1 MTPWTEDRLLART
14 AGHDEWWT
22 LEQLHETHRP
32 APAAVPD
39 CAAPGQAQPPE
50 QHPSS
55 T

>member
-32 APAAVPD
+32 ATD
-39 CAAPGQAQPPE
+39 CAAQQGDTPQGAP
-50 QHPSS
+50 HPSGA
-55 T
+55 